1 MKTIHI
7 DLLDAD
13 SVKSAVAELREVK
26 SDWEKKAKTAAL
38 EVCRELA
45 DQIRANFEYIPY
57 TDDMINVKTH
67 EVIREKELQGV
78 GGWSITET
86 QNGGTITVGGKDIVF
101 VEFGAGAHY
110 NHGGENP
117 LSESVSFS
125 TEIGSFGKGQGLN
138 DYWFVAHNLISKGT
152 PMYMPIYRAILAVK
166 PEVPTIVRKVFV

>member
-7 DLLDAD
+7 DLLDKD
-13 SVKSAVAELREVK
+13 SIKSAVAELREVRR
-26 SDWEKKAKTAAL
+26 DWEKKANEAAK
-38 EVCRELA
+38 EVCREIA
-45 DQIRANFEYIPY
+45 MQIQANLEYVAF

-67 EVIREKELQGV
+67 EIIQKKEPMGV
-78 GGWSITET
+78 WDLTET
-86 QNGGTITVGGKDIVF
+86 KNGCKVTIRGKDIVF

-110 NHGGENP
+110 NHGNENP

-125 TEIGSFGKGQGLN
+125 TEIGSFGKGQGVN

-152 PMYMPIYRAILAVK
+152 PAYMPIYRAILAVK

>member
-7 DLLDAD
+7 DLLDKD
-13 SVKSAVAELREVK
+13 SIKSAVSELREVK
-26 SDWEKKAKTAAL
+26 REWEKKSVDAAK
-38 EVCRELA
+38 EVCREIA
-45 DQIRANFEYIPY
+45 DQIRANIELIPY

-67 EVIREKELQGV
+67 EIIQKKEPMGV
-78 GGWSITET
+78 WDLTET
-86 QNGGTITVGGKDIVF
+86 NNGCKVTIRGKDIVF

-110 NHGGENP
+110 NHGNENP
-117 LSESVSFS
+117 LSEIVPFN

-166 PEVPTIVRKVFV
+166 PEIPTIVRKVFV